1 MIYLPGVIF
10 LFRLFLYIFGV
21 SLYSVMKLLTR
32 LLIISFSVILIV
44 TACKK
49 DPPAEEPLAATN
61 LISNV
66 SSWNIASVPLRFPE
80 SNLSNNIAYG
90 FNRAKIAWY
99 NIDPPVFYNKSLALR
114 PPNITKDD
122 MSADDCR
129 VIWEEELFPSKEN
142 PYNESLNLNVF
153 NIDYYPSERGS
164 SNYDT
169 QPSTYSAG
177 IASDG
182 TLNDPATRWAGIVR
196 KVEPNDHHLNY
207 LDFWILD
214 PFTTYPD
221 ADGELVFDMGE
232 ISEDVL
238 KDGKISA
245 EYNTEGQAVLTAWG
259 LVKPQSGFIY
269 FPADHN
275 REKYDTGLDE
285 LQSNN
290 ENSYEDDENNYF
302 KDYLFSINTLCNPL
316 IYNTFLG
323 DPSGDDYHSF
333 LGEDYDQLNY
343 KVRDRYKKINSAE
356 NNSPI
361 NGSNSN
367 SIGQRN
373 PNTEDINYN
382 LILDTLNNY
391 REYKIQISKEALLV
405 GSNYVVEIYT
415 NPNPTKLEN
424 GSITYS
430 KFYHFRIPLKDYTK
444 IYGTPVLTAN
454 PAFIRLYFTGFTSP
468 FNLRFINLMFTE
480 DEFVYTH

>member
-1 MIYLPGVIF
+1 MRVYSCIRWF
-10 LFRLFLYIFGV
+10 FLYIFDV
-21 SLYSVMKLLTR
+21 SIYSIMKLLAR
-32 LLIISFSVILIV
+32 LSIILISVFLIV
-44 TACKK
+44 TSCKK
-49 DPPAEEPLAATN
+49 EPPAEDPVAAAI
-61 LISNV
+61 LLYNV

-80 SNLSNNIAYG
+80 SNLTNNTAYG
-90 FNRAKIAWY
+90 FNRACISWY
-99 NIDPPVFYNKSLALR
+99 NIDPSAFYDKNSSRR
-114 PPNITKDD
+114 PPNISIDD

-129 VIWEEELFPSKEN
+129 VIWEEDLFPSKKN
-142 PYNESLNLNVF
+142 QYDVPVNIMVF
-153 NIDYYPSERGS
+153 NVDYYPSERGS

-196 KVEPNDHHLNY
+196 KVEPNELNFNY

-221 ADGELVFDMGE
+221 ANGELVFDMGD

-238 KDGKISA
+238 KDGLISF
-245 EYNTEGQAVLTAWG
+245 EYTTDGQSIPTVWG
-259 LVKPQSGFIY
+259 LVKPQYVIPY
-269 FPADHN
+269 FPNDIN
-275 REKYDTGLDE
+275 RKKYDTGLDE

-290 ENSYEDDENNYF
+290 ENSYSSEDEINYF
-302 KDYLFSINTLCNPL
+302 QDYLLSISHLCNSL
-316 IYNTFLG
+316 TYNTFLD
-323 DPSGDDYHSF
+323 DPSGDNYHSY
-333 LGEDYDQLNY
+333 LGDDYDQLNY
-343 KVRDRYKKINSAE
+343 KVRNRYKKINGEE

-361 NGSNSN
+361 DDQNTN

-373 PNTEDINYN
+373 PNTEDINRN
-382 LILDTLNNY
+382 TTLDTLNNY
-391 REYKIQISKEALLV
+391 REYKIQMSKETLLV

-424 GSITYS
+424 GNTTNS
-430 KFYHFRIPLKDYTK
+430 KFYHFRIPLKEYTNT
-444 IYGTPVLTAN
+444 YGSPVLTAN
-454 PAFIRLYFTGFTSP
+454 PAFIRIYFTGFTSP